1 MSEEQSSPPGRKDDS
16 APLGDARREGGDMQA
31 SIDPVKRARFYT
43 TEDGQIG
50 SEWAD
55 NVGGPGGALNEPL
68 RDVRSVAPVP
78 FKQSIVDHA
87 KAFLKR
93 HEKKLWW
100 LHSVYALC
108 LGMSVVFFAQRG
120 FEKAR
125 ILSVSVGAAWLLVVL
140 FFRVFAK
147 DRPINASEIAA
158 KKPNLR
164 FYAMTYAL
172 KNLYQGML
180 FFLVPFYFKAST
192 YDSPNFYF
200 VVVLGAFAILS
211 TLDIVFDRFVMRF
224 RTLASFFHGLTLFA
238 CLNLVVPA
246 LFPNTR
252 TLVAVLAAAGL
263 SVLSFFTLHLRWQW
277 LKRPPVVA
285 LLALAMGGV
294 VFGVYAARAYLPPVP
309 MYVSHAAV
317 GPAVRED
324 GHLTMEVSTLD
335 VKALQRLVAVTDI
348 TLPGGKGDR
357 LVHVWKKNGET
368 VFRSVEE
375 TSRVPGATDGI
386 RLRSTLSKV
395 PEHPVGQWTVDVET
409 DDGQLV
415 GRTRFAV
422 VE

>member
-1 MSEEQSSPPGRKDDS
+1 MD
-16 APLGDARREGGDMQA
+16 PL
-31 SIDPVKRARFYT
+31 KRARFYT
-43 TEDGQIG
+43 TEDGEVG
-50 SEWAD
+50 SEWAS
-55 NVGGPGGALNEPL
+55 GPGGTAPVD
-68 RDVRSVAPVP
+68 RRSVAPVP
-78 FKQSIVDHA
+78 FRRSPLDHGR
-87 KAFLKR
+87 AFLKR

-120 FEKAR
+120 FEQAR

-147 DRPINASEIAA
+147 DRPINATEVQN
-158 KKPNLR
+158 KKPSLR

-200 VVVLGAFAILS
+200 VVVLGLFAILS

-252 TLVAVLAAAGL
+252 TLVAVLCAAGL
-263 SVLSFFTLHLRWQW
+263 AVLSFFTLHLRWQW

-285 LLALAMGGV
+285 LLLAVMGAV
-294 VFGVYAARAYLPPVP
+294 VFGVYAARPYLPPVP

-324 GHLTMEVSTLD
+324 GHLTMEVSVLD

-348 TLPGGKGDR
+348 TLPAGKGDR
-357 LVHVWKKNGET
+357 LLHVWKKDGAT
-368 VFRSVEE
+368 IFRSVEE
-375 TSRVPGATDGI
+375 TSRVPGAKDGV

-395 PEHPVGQWTVDVET
+395 PEHAVGHWSVDVET

-415 GRTRFAV
+415 GRARFV
-422 VE
+422 VIE